1 LEKSTNSNPQP
12 ATLIIGVGNPYRSD
26 DAVGLVVARQLKER
40 QLPNTTVIEET
51 ADGVTLMDAWK
62 SADTVILIDATNSG
76 GKPGT
81 LYRFD
86 AHTQPIPAMFFP
98 RSTHAF
104 GLAEAVALARVLH
117 QLPAR
122 LIIYGVEGKIFNA
135 AAGLSAEVE
144 EAVGAVV
151 EQVAR
156 EVGSIGVPGRLL

>member
-1 LEKSTNSNPQP
+1 MEGSQSLNPQP
-12 ATLIIGVGNPYRSD
+12 AILIIGVGNPYRSD
-26 DAVGLVVARQLKER
+26 DAVGLVVARQLKQR
-40 QLPNTTVIEET
+40 RLPNTTVIEET
-51 ADGVTLMDAWK
+51 ADGATLMDAWK
-62 SADTVILIDATNSG
+62 SADTVIVIDATKSG
-76 GKPGT
+76 AKPGT

-104 GLAEAVALARVLH
+104 GLAEAVALARALH

-122 LIIYGVEGKIFNA
+122 LIIYGVEGKIFSA

-156 EVGSIGVPGRLL
+156 EV